1 MAHRYLMYDFRRPKS
16 ENITYKVSEDNP
28 FYGKIEAYP
37 FERGYG
43 LTIANSLRRVLLSSL
58 PGYAISGISV
68 KYYQNDEMK
77 ILSSEFVNIPG
88 VYEDT
93 IQFIQNL
100 KRVRLSLLDGSI
112 ERKIYIELKGPR
124 EFKSSDLQI
133 DSNIEIYNPD
143 LVLATLNED
152 AYFNIEISVTF
163 GRGYV
168 PAEVI
173 KEENNEFGFIAID
186 ALYSPIEKV
195 SYKIEN
201 YRIGQKIDYEKFI
214 MEVWTD
220 GSIKPSDAIADA
232 AKILKEHFSTF
243 INFDESKYEEEIV
256 EEKEE
261 KITPEDEKIWE
272 VLATPV
278 EELEL
283 NARAANC
290 LEAINIKYIGEL
302 VQKTEDELKKVKN
315 LGQKS
320 LEEIIKKLEAF
331 DLYLGMKLDEKYI
344 KAIKEL
350 KEQEEE

>member
-1 MAHRYLMYDFRRPKS
+1 MYDFKRPKR
-16 ENITYKVSEDNP
+16 ENITYKISQENQ
-28 FYGKIEAYP
+28 FYGKIDAYP

-43 LTIANSLRRVLLSSL
+43 LTIANSLRRVLLSSI

-68 KYYQNDEMK
+68 KYYSNDEMN

-100 KRVRLSLLDGSI
+100 KRVRLALLDGSI
-112 ERKIYIELKGPR
+112 ERKIYFELKGPR
-124 EFKSSDLQI
+124 EFKASDLKI
-133 DSNIEIYNPD
+133 DSNIEVYNPD
-143 LVLATLNED
+143 IILATLNED
-152 AYFNIEISVTF
+152 AYFTIEMVITF

-173 KEENNEFGFIAID
+173 KENNNEIGFIGID
-186 ALYSPIEKV
+186 ALYSPVEKV
-195 SYKIEN
+195 SYKVEN
-201 YRIGQKIDYEKFI
+201 YRIGQRTDYEKFT

-232 AKILKEHFSTF
+232 AKILKEHFSVF
-243 INFDESKYEEEIV
+243 INFDETQYEDVIV

-261 KITPEDEKIWE
+261 KIAPEDERLWE
-272 VLATPV
+272 VLSTPV

-290 LEAINIKYIGEL
+290 LEAINVKYIGEL

-331 DLYLGMKLDEKYI
+331 DLHLGMKLDDKYI
-344 KAIKEL
+344 KAIQEL
-350 KEQEEE
+350 KEEEEEE